1 MYSSALDLHRIRNK
15 KNSENSIFITKTV
28 WLLQKKKKGIWPF
41 LASESFC
48 NFILLVWGRVGVW
61 LIKNSRYNT
70 DKQN

>member
-1 MYSSALDLHRIRNK
+1 MVFSSLKQFGYCK
-15 KNSENSIFITKTV
+15 KK
-28 WLLQKKKKGIWPF
+28 KKKKGIWPF
-41 LASESFC
+41 LANESFC